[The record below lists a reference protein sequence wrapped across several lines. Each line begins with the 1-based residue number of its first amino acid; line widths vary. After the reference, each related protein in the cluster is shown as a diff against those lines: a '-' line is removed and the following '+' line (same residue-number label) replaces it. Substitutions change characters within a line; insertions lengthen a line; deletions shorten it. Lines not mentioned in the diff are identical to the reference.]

1 MITTGMA
8 GVATSLLRLWL
19 TGARTVGRRRWQ
31 LQAVAVFLT
40 GNNRQYFS
48 GSARPQCL
56 SGRTRAKGLAYS
68 WSAETVGRRT
78 AAAIVAGVGG
88 EMETNG
94 PGARKRLRLHGL
106 AGVAFVTA
114 LALAPHFAVADETG
128 ESFWTPGSFGSLAA
142 TPSQPGFSV
151 TWNYYHTDTTAGSEV
166 ARARLIRIGRID
178 ASMRQSVS
186 AISISPEDL
195 AMVTPSYTFATPVLG
210 GQAAVALQA
219 SYGRKRTVDDVSIT
233 DTLLDR
239 EGPVTRS
246 RFDTISDTIISFGDL
261 APQFSLRWTAGVH
274 NVMSYVTG
282 NIPVGA
288 YNAARLSNI
297 SIGHGALDGGAGY
310 TYFNERTGYEFSA
323 VAGLTYNFTNP
334 STQYQNGVDVHL
346 DWGASRFLTK
356 QLQVGLV
363 GYLYNQASCDGGSGD
378 RVGCFQSRVASV
390 GAQLGYT
397 IPMGALDANVNVKGY
412 KEFAAANRPEGWNV
426 WLTYTL
432 SPSDPAATPLP
443 PPGRPYTR

>member
-1 MITTGMA
+1 MGT
-8 GVATSLLRLWL
+8 
-19 TGARTVGRRRWQ
+19 
-31 LQAVAVFLT
+31 
-40 GNNRQYFS
+40 S
-48 GSARPQCL
+48 GSRARDGFWWRC
-56 SGRTRAKGLAYS
+56 
-68 WSAETVGRRT
+68 
-78 AAAIVAGVGG
+78 
-88 EMETNG
+88 
-94 PGARKRLRLHGL
+94 L
-106 AGVAFVTA
+106 AGAACATA
-114 LALAPHFAVADETG
+114 LTLAPHFAVADETG

-151 TWNYYHTDTTAGSEV
+151 TWNYYHTDTSAGSEV
-166 ARARLIRIGRID
+166 VRARLIRIGRID
-178 ASMRQSVS
+178 AATAQSVN

-239 EGPVTRS
+239 ERPVTRS
-246 RFDTISDTIISFGDL
+246 RFDTISDTIIGFGDL
-261 APQFSLRWTAGVH
+261 APQFSVRWTAGVH
-274 NVMSYVTG
+274 NVMTYVTG

-297 SIGHGALDGGAGY
+297 GIGHGALDSGAGY
-310 TYFNERTGYEFSA
+310 TYFNEQTGYEFSA

-334 STQYQNGVDVHL
+334 STQYQSGVDVHF

-356 QLQVGLV
+356 QLQIGLV
-363 GYLYNQASCDGGSGD
+363 GYLYNQASCDGGTGD

-432 SPSDPAATPLP
+432 SPSDPGATPLP
-443 PPGRPYTR
+443 PPGRPYPK